1 MLLDGL
7 LERRREEESALAQ
20 VSYSEDGQWGAVAD
34 QEYRYR
40 PMVAPGGYAWCPS
53 QGEEVLLLRTGSGE
67 FCAGVPGDPQGLA
80 PGEVRIS
87 GPAGSYIWLKADGT
101 VVINGQAFQ
110 PPAEENQG
118 TEG

>member
-53 QGEEVLLLRTGSGE
+53 QGEEVLLLRTG
-67 FCAGVPGDPQGLA
+67 AGNSAPGCRGPPGA
-80 PGEVRIS
+80 GPGEVRIS